1 MVNYESWSDFELNLA
16 ASKFVKFEGLTL
28 LGDEY
33 KEEVTIVEVFDWGVQ
48 AVGKFD
54 PCNDWGDLMP
64 LVVESEIQLN
74 TQKAKRP
81 DGRGRHSA
89 YNLDIR
95 INHGDDK
102 SLNRAAVA
110 CFIDTQLTK
119 IKASANA

>member
-1 MVNYESWSDFELNLA
+1 MENYGSWSDFELNSA
-16 ASKFVKFEGLTL
+16 ASKLVNFEGLTL
-28 LGDEY
+28 LADEY
-33 KEEVTIVEVFDWGVQ
+33 KKEVSIVEVFDWGVRL
-48 AVGKFD
+48 VGKFD
-54 PCNDWGDLMP
+54 PCNNWNDLMP

-95 INHGDDK
+95 INHSDDK

-110 CFIDTQLTK
+110 CFIDTQLAK
-119 IKASANA
+119 MKAPTND

>member
-1 MVNYESWSDFELNLA
+1 MNYESWSDFELNLA
-16 ASKFVKFEGLTL
+16 ASKLVELDGLTL
-28 LGDEY
+28 LGDEHN
-33 KEEVTIVEVFDWGVQ
+33 KEVAIVVVFDWGVRL
-48 AVGKFD
+48 VGRFD

-89 YNLDIR
+89 HNIDIR
-95 INHGDDK
+95 INHSDDK

-110 CFIDTQLTK
+110 CFIDTQLAK
-119 IKASANA
+119 IKTDSK